1 MWERKFLG
9 SPRPGVS
16 TCGLKGG
23 KLPPPLAR
31 TSQGPA
37 SQQHRRNQSRQG
49 EALDF
54 VTITSCS
61 CKICRWLEGN
71 EVRTVRACFL
81 LSNRRGLPR
90 IPHPRPTLRTATPTH
105 GLTASRP
112 PAHGSADPE
121 TSPDLSSGQLAQHSS
136 PHRSTRHS
144 HRQVTRCIFI
154 CIAISH
160 LKQDAPGNSSFPFK
174 HQPPHEPPA
183 HGRLPRQCSW
193 SISCVCVCTCAC
205 CGVVVTIT
213 GDDNYKGKEAQE
225 DHTFL
230 IPGWGSG
237 KTSWGR

>member
-90 IPHPRPTLRTATPTH
+90 IPPPPPHPAHSHTHPRPH
-105 GLTASRP
+105 GLTAP
-112 PAHGSADPE
+112 
-121 TSPDLSSGQLAQHSS
+121 
-136 PHRSTRHS
+136 STRVRRS
-144 HRQVTRCIFI
+144 QDEPRSLHRAVGTAQLPTPEHTPFSP
-154 CIAISH
+154 A
-160 LKQDAPGNSSFPFK
+160 GNEMHFYL
-174 HQPPHEPPA
+174 HCH
-183 HGRLPRQCSW
+183 
-193 SISCVCVCTCAC
+193 
-205 CGVVVTIT
+205 
-213 GDDNYKGKEAQE
+213 
-225 DHTFL
+225 
-230 IPGWGSG
+230 
-237 KTSWGR
+237 